1 MRRQETSA
9 GSEQGAS
16 TGITGAPDHGR
27 SPARVL
33 LVIAQPV
40 LAEAVK
46 LALNHGR
53 LHTEVVAMAEEAL
66 AAVAQRHPHLAVID
80 MDLAH
85 GHMLEHLGDT
95 MPGGDTLP
103 GKARLPV
110 VALTR
115 RGDLKTKLAAF
126 EWGVDDILTIPF
138 SPEELVARVLAVM
151 RRSYGVQMAFTPTIR
166 LGELEIDIL
175 NRRVRAGTSEL
186 HLTGLEQ
193 SLLYLL
199 AANAGQVLSRNEILD
214 ALWGVDFLAD
224 SNVVDRHIRNLR
236 RKLQNHWKRPRYIA
250 TVLGRGYRFV
260 PRAADDE
267 GAATPS

>member
-1 MRRQETSA
+1 MGAQTPIA
-9 GSEQGAS
+9 GTAVRTPG
-16 TGITGAPDHGR
+16 
-27 SPARVL
+27 RVL
-33 LVIAQPV
+33 LVVDHPV
-40 LAEAVK
+40 LAEVVK

-53 LHTEVVAMAEEAL
+53 FHTEVVATAEEAR
-66 AAVAQRHPHLAVID
+66 AAVAQRRPHLAVID

-85 GHMLEHLGDT
+85 AHMLDQLGH
-95 MPGGDTLP
+95 TLP
-103 GKARLPV
+103 GTARLPV

-126 EWGVDDILTIPF
+126 AWGVDDILPVPF
-138 SPEELVARVLAVM
+138 SPEELLARVLAVM
-151 RRSYGVQMAFTPTIR
+151 RRSYGAKMAFTPTLR

-236 RKLQNHWKRPRYIA
+236 IKLQNGWKRPRYIA
-250 TVLGRGYRFV
+250 TVPGRGYRFV